1 MKLVKI
7 YRRMLVDLVN
17 YVFEKNI
24 DSFIRLKRD
33 KYRELRGKFPQLP
46 SHYIHTVC
54 QDTSMRIKSF
64 AKLKK
69 KGLAV
74 SGRLEVN
81 RISIWLVDH
90 LWRRAGYTAILM
102 FTSWVPVD
110 LKPHKS
116 SGGT

>member
-1 MKLVKI
+1 
-7 YRRMLVDLVN
+7 
-17 YVFEKNI
+17 
-24 DSFIRLKRD
+24 
-33 KYRELRGKFPQLP
+33 
-46 SHYIHTVC
+46 
-54 QDTSMRIKSF
+54 MRIKSF
-64 AKLKK
+64 VKLKK

-74 SGRLEVN
+74 SESPEVVK
-81 RISIWLVDH
+81 ISIWLVDH